1 MTVRGGKSAVRFE
14 LANGSLARQA
24 LACSMALAVT
34 PLASMPA
41 LAQDAAGAPRERTG
55 PLAQPLAQP
64 EFAKPA
70 PEFSV
75 AEPEPYVAPTR
86 PATVT
91 FQTVNVLL
99 EGEGTAV
106 PQSGWLPGKDDATGL
121 SLSAPGPSGFDGQW
135 VEQQF
140 RANGLVG
147 QPTSYSRIL
156 GMVQLVNRAF
166 LANGYANSG
175 VLVAAQEPGSDSL
188 NLRLINGR
196 VIPDG
201 ADGGL
206 NVRFAGD
213 RSCGLSQR
221 YVAQRM
227 PSARSVPFNSY
238 LLERDFRL
246 LAADP
251 AVRNIDASLRP
262 GARHGEAALDILVT
276 PECQADVYALVAN
289 DRSPA
294 IGSLRAAVGGS
305 LRNTLVAGDLVSAEA
320 SYAEGLT
327 DGYLSYAGPVFGP
340 RTRLLLRGAI
350 NDAAVVERRF
360 EALDI
365 KSKEWSVE
373 GGVSHTLLDTPLIP
387 DDGRW
392 RAARSLSVGMLVAHR
407 KTETELLGEPFSFS
421 PGSVDGRAEY
431 TALRLTQDFV
441 ERGTRHV
448 LAVSLTET
456 IGLDGTNP
464 TAPGAQRVKKN
475 FTAILGQVS
484 FAYRLTEALDA
495 NLRVGGQYSG
505 GIVYSGERFS
515 IGGQNSVRGYRENL
529 LLADRALF
537 ASVELGYNFTLTG
550 DVKDV
555 KDFDWGAFRISAF
568 VDGAVTGNARPPDPL
583 PKSVASVGASLTWR
597 PSDAISARITY
608 GEALRDV
615 SFVGKRHLQDKG
627 ISFRVTIHPTR
638 LF

>member
-1 MTVRGGKSAVRFE
+1 MDHAAVSFG
-14 LANGSLARQA
+14 AARQ
-24 LACSMALAVT
+24 L
-34 PLASMPA
+34 
-41 LAQDAAGAPRERTG
+41 
-55 PLAQPLAQP
+55 
-64 EFAKPA
+64 
-70 PEFSV
+70 
-75 AEPEPYVAPTR
+75 
-86 PATVT
+86 
-91 FQTVNVLL
+91 
-99 EGEGTAV
+99 
-106 PQSGWLPGKDDATGL
+106 
-121 SLSAPGPSGFDGQW
+121 
-135 VEQQF
+135 
-140 RANGLVG
+140 
-147 QPTSYSRIL
+147 
-156 GMVQLVNRAF
+156 
-166 LANGYANSG
+166 
-175 VLVAAQEPGSDSL
+175 
-188 NLRLINGR
+188 
-196 VIPDG
+196 
-201 ADGGL
+201 
-206 NVRFAGD
+206 
-213 RSCGLSQR
+213 
-221 YVAQRM
+221 
-227 PSARSVPFNSY
+227 
-238 LLERDFRL
+238 
-246 LAADP
+246 
-251 AVRNIDASLRP
+251 
-262 GARHGEAALDILVT
+262 
-276 PECQADVYALVAN
+276 
-289 DRSPA
+289 
-294 IGSLRAAVGGS
+294 
-305 LRNTLVAGDLVSAEA
+305 
-320 SYAEGLT
+320 
-327 DGYLSYAGPVFGP
+327 
-340 RTRLLLRGAI
+340 
-350 NDAAVVERRF
+350 
-360 EALDI
+360 
-365 KSKEWSVE
+365 
-373 GGVSHTLLDTPLIP
+373 
-387 DDGRW
+387 
-392 RAARSLSVGMLVAHR
+392 
-407 KTETELLGEPFSFS
+407 
-421 PGSVDGRAEY
+421 VDGRAEY